1 MNISKIIEEKNNLRK
16 IFKEKR
22 LALSQ
27 DEVEKKSEIICDN
40 FIKNLLPNLLKQKKD
55 GVFAVYINS
64 YNEVSTKK
72 IIDYFIKNEIK
83 FCYPKIVERN
93 SDLEFILHNKN
104 QEFEKNIFFEKII
117 EPKNGEKIL
126 PDFLLVPLVA
136 FDKNCNRLG
145 MGGGFFDRTLYRF
158 KTQNHKNITI
168 GLAYDFELFND
179 NIPTENSDESL
190 DFIVSQSNIFS

>member
-40 FIKNLLPNLLKQKKD
+40 FIKNLLPNLLKHNKN
-55 GVFAVYINS
+55 GIFAVYLNS

-72 IIDYFIKNEIK
+72 IIDYFIENEIK
-83 FCYPKIVERN
+83 FCYPKIVEKN
-93 SDLEFILHNKN
+93 SHLEFILHNKN

-126 PDFLLVPLVA
+126 PDFLLIPLVA

-145 MGGGFFDRTLYRF
+145 MGGGFFDRTLYHF
-158 KTQNHKNITI
+158 KTQNHKNTTI
-168 GLAYDFELFND
+168 GLAYDFELFSD